1 MHAELTDERTAGL
14 SSMRKFAGC
23 DTEAQVRKRL
33 QAEQMKRWL
42 DAQSS
47 MAAAAKAAKVEEDRR
62 WAEHNKQLYTLRTE
76 IEEQRA
82 VAEKASKRQQ
92 YAFAQEARDAADRK
106 RREARQL
113 EDELNARDIAS
124 NVSFLDGLENP
135 AGSALGAHRIRRDH
149 YRGATPAA
157 TAARDAVRRRQLEEA
172 EMAAKVAA
180 EEESRRAR
188 EERRMLAYIQKRD
201 ALAEEERKATTRE
214 EYKRVLEAQI
224 RSKEERDA
232 AEKAERSGSGFGAGF
247 FGAFGRSDR

>member
-1 MHAELTDERTAGL
+1 MRSPPPPSLPSPPNRRPLSLRPPLQMHAELTDERTAGL

-92 YAFAQEARDAADRK
+92 YAFAQEAR
-106 RREARQL
+106 EF
-113 EDELNARDIAS
+113 
-124 NVSFLDGLENP
+124 VVVFC
-135 AGSALGAHRIRRDH
+135 
-149 YRGATPAA
+149 
-157 TAARDAVRRRQLEEA
+157 
-172 EMAAKVAA
+172 
-180 EEESRRAR
+180 
-188 EERRMLAYIQKRD
+188 QK
-201 ALAEEERKATTRE
+201 
-214 EYKRVLEAQI
+214 
-224 RSKEERDA
+224 
-232 AEKAERSGSGFGAGF
+232 
-247 FGAFGRSDR
+247 